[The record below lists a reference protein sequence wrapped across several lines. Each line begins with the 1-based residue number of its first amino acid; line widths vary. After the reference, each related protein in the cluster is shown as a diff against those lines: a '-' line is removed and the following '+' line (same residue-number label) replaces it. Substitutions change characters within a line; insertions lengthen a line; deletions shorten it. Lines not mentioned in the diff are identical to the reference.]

1 MKCNALLDI
10 DIPSVGREF
19 YGQESRADTLMSTCT
34 VMSIMGSVSCVMACF
49 ILHSNS
55 VFT

>member
-1 MKCNALLDI
+1 MKCNACLIL

-19 YGQESRADTLMSTCT
+19 YGQESRTDTLINICT
-34 VMSIMGSVSCVMACF
+34 IMSIMHSVPCVMACF